1 MHNQTSNMKKSL
13 FLSTLIVATFLA
25 LLGANPV
32 LAKDAKK
39 KDPAK
44 VFEKLDADK
53 NASVSKDELKA
64 GAKNPEKAEKAFNAK
79 DTNKDG
85 ALSLEEF
92 SAKKKK
98 APKKDKSA
106 APANPAA

>member
-1 MHNQTSNMKKSL
+1 MKKSL
-13 FLSTLIVATFLA
+13 FLSTLILTTSFA
-25 LLGANPV
+25 LLGSNPV
-32 LAKDAKK
+32 LAKDDAKK

-44 VFEKLDADK
+44 EFEKLDADK
-53 NASVSKDELKA
+53 NASLSKDEFKA
-64 GAKNPEKAEKAFNAK
+64 EAKDPEKAEKAFNAK

-92 SAKKKK
+92 SAQKKK

>member
-1 MHNQTSNMKKSL
+1 MKKSL
-13 FLSTLIVATFLA
+13 FLSTLIVATSLA

-32 LAKDAKK
+32 LAKEGKK

-64 GAKNPEKAEKAFNAK
+64 GAKNPEKAEMAFNAK

-85 ALSLEEF
+85 ALSFEEF

-98 APKKDKSA
+98 SHKKDKS
-106 APANPAA
+106 PATAKTE

>member
-1 MHNQTSNMKKSL
+1 MKKSL
-13 FLSTLIVATFLA
+13 FLSTLILTTSLA
-25 LLGANPV
+25 LLGANP
-32 LAKDAKK
+32 LRAQDGAKK

-44 VFEKLDADK
+44 EFEKLDVDK
-53 NASVSKDELKA
+53 NASLSKDEFKA
-64 GAKNPEKAEKAFNAK
+64 GAKDPAKAEKAFIAK

-92 SAKKKK
+92 SAKKAK

-106 APANPAA
+106 APAKSE

>member
-1 MHNQTSNMKKSL
+1 MHNQSSNMKKSL
-13 FLSTLIVATFLA
+13 FLSTLIVATSLA

-32 LAKDAKK
+32 LAKDDAKK

-44 VFEKLDADK
+44 EFEKLDADK
-53 NASVSKDELKA
+53 NASLSKDEFKA
-64 GAKNPEKAEKAFNAK
+64 EAKDPAKAEKAFNAK

-92 SAKKKK
+92 SAKKAK

-106 APANPAA
+106 APAKSE

>member
-1 MHNQTSNMKKSL
+1 MKKSL
-13 FLSTLIVATFLA
+13 FLSTLIVATSFA
-25 LLGANPV
+25 LLGSNPI
-32 LAKDAKK
+32 LAKDDANK
-39 KDPAK
+39 KDPSK
-44 VFEKLDADK
+44 EFEKLDADK
-53 NASVSKDELKA
+53 NASLSKDEFKA
-64 GAKNPEKAEKAFNAK
+64 EAKDPAKAEKAFNAK

-92 SAKKKK
+92 SAQKKK